1 MKSKKFGYLLL
12 VLAVAVSLVSCSVS
26 LPETYEETADQA
38 PCVPYSDGA
47 VIPPNIAPMNFYV
60 DTDAEDYVAW
70 IHSNKWRD
78 GDIKLSGPDM
88 IIPEYDW
95 HELLSQS
102 KGGDVLTDIYV
113 SKKGKWIHYPTITYH
128 VAQEDIDPY
137 ISYRLIE
144 PSYVTY
150 EGITLNERNIT
161 NFDEDIIY
169 SNSHM
174 ASRDEGQ
181 CVNCHNYQDHNRKG
195 NMQFHLR
202 EKQGGT
208 IIVYDGDMRKVNLKT
223 DSTMSAGVYPAWHP
237 SLPIIAYSVNA
248 TGQVFHTRDVQKVEV
263 IDFGSDMIL
272 YDIKANKVYTISDRK
287 DEYETFP
294 AWSPDGKYLYYT
306 SAHYEQKS
314 DDIDAE
320 LDSAYQ
326 SLKYNI
332 YRRAFNPD
340 SMRFGEE
347 ERIFDAAAIGKSA
360 SLPRISPDGRY
371 LLFGIADFGNFHI
384 WHKSSDLAVL
394 DLTQPAEP
402 KDSAGTF
409 SKYAYRLLTD
419 ANSPSVDSYHS
430 WSDNG
435 RWMAFS
441 SRRDDDNYSRIYI
454 SYFDKS
460 GKAHR
465 PFILPQKD
473 PHHYMKLFKS
483 FNVPELMVMPVDAS
497 RPALQQLGAQ
507 SPTPA
512 TYAGRC
518 TD

>member
-1 MKSKKFGYLLL
+1 MRIVMKYSFVVTVLLF
-12 VLAVAVSLVSCSVS
+12 VASCSVTI
-26 LPETYEETADQA
+26 PEKYEEWTEQA
-38 PCVPYSDGA
+38 PCVPYNDNA
-47 VIPPNIAPMNFYV
+47 VIPPNIAPMNFYI
-60 DTDAEDYVAW
+60 DTDADDYVTW
-70 IHSNKWRD
+70 IHSAKTSD
-78 GDIKLSGPDM
+78 EILLSGKDV
-88 IIPEYDW
+88 IIPEDDWYD
-95 HELLSQS
+95 LLEQS
-102 KGGDVLTDIYV
+102 KGDSIMTDIYV
-113 SKKGKWIHYPTITYH
+113 CTDGRWIHYPTMKCL
-128 VAQEDIDPY
+128 VAEEDIDPY

-150 EGITLNERNIT
+150 EGITINERNIT

-169 SNSHM
+169 SNSHI

-195 NMQFHLR
+195 NMQMHLR

-208 IIVYDGDMRKVNLKT
+208 IIVYDGDIRKVNLKT
-223 DSTMSAGVYPAWHP
+223 DSTLSPGVYPAWHP
-237 SLPIIAYSVNA
+237 SLPLIAYSVNS
-248 TGQVFHTRDVQKVEV
+248 TGQVFHTRDTQKVEV

-272 YDIKANKVYTISDRK
+272 YDIKGNKVYTLCDRK

-306 SAHYEQKS
+306 SAHYEQKGE
-314 DDIDAE
+314 DIDAE

-332 YRRAFNPD
+332 YRREFNEK

-347 ERIFDAAAIGKSA
+347 EMVFDASAIGKSA

-384 WHKSSDLAVL
+384 WHKSSDLAII
-394 DLTQPAEP
+394 DLTSQVSPT
-402 KDSAGTF
+402 DSLATALPF
-409 SKYAYRLLTD
+409 QLRMLTD
-419 ANSPSVDSYHS
+419 ANSNSVDSYHS

-435 RWMAFS
+435 RWIAFS

-454 SYFDKS
+454 TYFDKQ
-460 GKAHR
+460 GMAHK

-473 PHHYMKLFKS
+473 PHHYLNLFKS
-483 FNVPELMVMPVDAS
+483 FNVPELMVNPVEIS
-497 RPALQQLGAQ
+497 RPELQDIGRMN
-507 SPTPA
+507 PNPA
-512 TYAGRC
+512 IYAGRC
-518 TD
+518 AD